1 MKSCPHC
8 GRSLPEEASFCP
20 CCAQTV
26 NVRKGVCPPRYIP
39 GRVLY
44 STLIAFAAA
53 AVLVLLAFGARS
65 RPKVYD
71 NGNAEVIYTSQ
82 GTAYQLCVAWA
93 DAPFQPAHQRYAN
106 GRAVRPM
113 PTRRFWSWWTISFCR
128 SSALISVDFPALMVA
143 TTLTGKSLV

>member
-44 STLIAFAAA
+44 STLIVFAAA
-53 AVLVLLAFGARS
+53 AVLVLLAFGTRS

-93 DAPFQPAHQRYAN
+93 DAPFSPRTSVMPMGRQMRYTATPSCFMPIW
-106 GRAVRPM
+106 RAVRPM
-113 PTRRFWSWWTISFCR
+113 PTRRFWSWWTI
-128 SSALISVDFPALMVA
+128 
-143 TTLTGKSLV
+143 